1 MLSCHRPHVLCVY
14 RRIKL
19 ELQRKHEK
27 KILHQ
32 SPPSFFF
39 SFFNTVCFYKMLLF
53 DSWFMVSVCSL
64 SCGGTREVAK
74 HERIARVS
82 LSAKFVM

>member
-1 MLSCHRPHVLCVY
+1 MRLPAYKTRAA
-14 RRIKL
+14 
-19 ELQRKHEK
+19 EK
-27 KILHQ
+27 AREKD
-32 SPPSFFF
+32 STSVASVFFF

-64 SCGGTREVAK
+64 SRGGTREVAK

-82 LSAKFVM
+82 LSGKFVM